1 MQLTVQEIYK
11 YNREH
16 SYKMLSAFTSAD
28 TEVDF
33 WKEYKD
39 NYNYFDRLFMKTY
52 RSFIAFNA
60 EGDEV
65 DEVSDDFRADVY
77 SWLMANDKRYSELY
91 RVQLL
96 TNEELP
102 VAWNYDLNE
111 SYAGSMQRSGS
122 ETEGSRTDS
131 GTDSKTYGAKSTTR
145 DYDETR
151 GAHTDNI
158 EVDNSYGAQSN
169 SGGKTLNYGAVSTT
183 DEQLVSAFND
193 SGYVG
198 KEKNTHDTLAR
209 EDSETTSESLG
220 AHSDSLDTES
230 RYGAQTNTQ
239 DETISELAHT
249 DSGTTGFTKGSQSN
263 TSSETGQ
270 DSHVLRRY
278 GNIGVAT
285 ASDII
290 SGFTDLWQAFSFYK
304 IIFDDIANEF
314 LRV

>member
-1 MQLTVQEIYK
+1 MLLTVQEIYK
-11 YNREH
+11 YNREN

-33 WKEYKD
+33 WKDYKD

-65 DEVSDDFRADVY
+65 DEVSDDFRSDVY
-77 SWLMANDKRYSELY
+77 AWLMANDKRYSELY

-151 GAHTDNI
+151 GA
-158 EVDNSYGAQSN
+158 QSN
-169 SGGKTLNYGAVSTT
+169 SGSKTLNYGTVSTT

-209 EDSETTSESLG
+209 QDGETTSESL
-220 AHSDSLDTES
+220 
-230 RYGAQTNTQ
+230 GAQTNTQ

-263 TSSETGQ
+263 SSSETGQ

-290 SGFTDLWQAFSFYK
+290 TGFTDLWQAFNFYK